1 MKIFFMRHGE
11 TDYNKKMIMQ
21 GALDTELNDIGKSQA
36 KIASEEVSK
45 LNIDIIICSPQKR
58 ALETAKIIAKKI
70 NKEVEVIVDERLR
83 ERSFGE
89 LEGVKIED
97 LLKENPLFLKKIS
110 TDDECFI
117 EGVESL
123 EEVKSRIDSVLK
135 FIKNNYDNNRIL
147 IISHG
152 AVLRILGNLID
163 VNEQENFV
171 KLDNC
176 QIVSYEL

>member
-21 GALDTELNDIGKSQA
+21 GALDTELNEIGKSQA

-58 ALETAKIIAKKI
+58 ALETANIIAKKI
-70 NKEVEVIVDERLR
+70 DREIIVDERLR

-89 LEGVKIED
+89 LQGVKIED
-97 LLKENPLFLKKIS
+97 ILKENPLFLKKIS
-110 TDDECFI
+110 TDDEYFI

-123 EEVKSRIDSVLK
+123 EGVKSRIDSVLK
-135 FIKNNYDNNRIL
+135 FIKNDYNNKQIL

-152 AVLRILGNLID
+152 AIARILGNLID
-163 VNEQENFV
+163 INNKKSFV

-176 QIVSYEL
+176 QIISYEL